1 MVSIFSPEV
10 AGTNSL
16 LMKRPLGEVVLVD
29 LGSVGWVFVV
39 VDSWLGGCFTYRLVG
54 CIWCRL
60 GL

>member
-1 MVSIFSPEV
+1 
-10 AGTNSL
+10 
-16 LMKRPLGEVVLVD
+16 VVLVD